1 MPNFIQI
8 LDKPTEDF
16 EELIEP
22 ALEKLP
28 KSALE
33 SLKMLKEEFENGLWI
48 LCNQILKPY
57 HKLCYFNDRLLNR

>member
-48 LCNQILKPY
+48 CVIKS
-57 HKLCYFNDRLLNR
+57 

>member
-1 MPNFIQI
+1 MRSSY

-28 KSALE
+28 KTALDA
-33 SLKMLKEEFENGLWI
+33 LKILKEEFENGLYMTI
-48 LCNQILKPY
+48 NY
-57 HKLCYFNDRLLNR
+57 